1 MWQFFSFSLPFLAF
15 AAMTLLGIA
24 PALRWKLGR
33 DLPLPKGGY
42 GSGFLDGKLIL
53 TGGTHWKDGNKLWL
67 DETVAYDPRAD
78 RWESLPPL
86 PKPLAYAAS
95 ASDGHT
101 FYFLGGAGPE
111 TSERRSYRLKLE
123 NGRYRW
129 EPFTELPMDRC
140 YARAVIL
147 NGQLLVIGGTTN
159 LSDLSTASTSLLA
172 LSLSD
177 ARATWKTLS
186 PMPGEG
192 RAVFAAAA
200 CGGKLF
206 VFGGCTA
213 DAKGNVRNLSSA
225 CQYDPLLNRWSQL
238 RDVPVPTRGWAAS
251 AADDRYVYLFGG
263 YSVSE
268 SRDSGPA
275 QEGQFENRV
284 YRYDTVRGDYEETTP
299 MPHAS
304 SDISFHYFD
313 GAFYGGGGEPK
324 MKARS
329 PWIFIG
335 KPK

>member
-1 MWQFFSFSLPFLAF
+1 MWQFFSFFLALLAF
-15 AAMTLLGIA
+15 AGMTLLAIA

-33 DLPLPKGGY
+33 DLPVPKGGC

-53 TGGTHWKDGNKLWL
+53 AGGTHWKNGEKLWL
-67 DETVAYDPRAD
+67 DETVGYRPEDD

-95 ASDGHT
+95 ASDEDS

-111 TSERRSYRLKLE
+111 ESERAGYRLKGE
-123 NGRYRW
+123 KGRYSW
-129 EPFTELPMDRC
+129 EQFTELPMDRC
-140 YARAVIL
+140 YARAVVL

-159 LSDLSTASTSLLA
+159 LSDLQTASTTLLA

-177 ARATWKTLS
+177 PRPTWKTLS
-186 PMPGEG
+186 PMPGDG
-192 RAVFAAAA
+192 RAVFAATV

-225 CQYDPLLNRWSQL
+225 LQYNPSLNSWVQL
-238 RDVPVPTRGWAAS
+238 KDVPVPTRGWGAS
-251 AADDRYVYLFGG
+251 AADDRYIYLFGG
-263 YSVSE
+263 YAVPVSP
-268 SRDSGPA
+268 DSGPA
-275 QEGQFENRV
+275 LEGHFENRV
-284 YRYDTVRGDYEETTP
+284 YRYDTVRGEYEETTP

-304 SDISFHYFD
+304 GDISFHYFD

-335 KPK
+335 KP

>member
-1 MWQFFSFSLPFLAF
+1 MWQFFSFSLPLLAF

-24 PALRWKLGR
+24 PVLRWKLGR
-33 DLPLPKGGY
+33 DLPVPKGGY
-42 GSGFLDGKLIL
+42 GSGFLNGKLIL
-53 TGGTHWKDGNKLWL
+53 AGGTHWKDGEKLWM
-67 DETVAYDPRAD
+67 DETIAYDPRAD

-95 ASDGHT
+95 ASDGIA
-101 FYFLGGAGPE
+101 FYFLGGAGPD
-111 TSERRSYRLKLE
+111 TSERKSYPLKLE
-123 NGRYRW
+123 NGRYLW

-159 LSDLSTASTSLLA
+159 LADLSTASTSVLA
-172 LSLSD
+172 VSLSD
-177 ARATWKTLS
+177 ARATWKTLN

-192 RAVFAAAA
+192 RAVFAAAVCA
-200 CGGKLF
+200 GKLF

-213 DAKGNVRNLSSA
+213 DTKGNVRNLSSA
-225 CQYDPLLNRWSQL
+225 CQYDPSLNRWSQL
-238 RDVPVPTRGWAAS
+238 KDVPVPTRGWGAS

-263 YSVSE
+263 YSISE

-284 YRYDTVRGDYEETTP
+284 YRYDTVQGDYEEATP

-335 KPK
+335 KP

>member
-1 MWQFFSFSLPFLAF
+1 MWQFFSFFLPLLAF
-15 AAMTLLGIA
+15 AGMTLLAIA

-33 DLPLPKGGY
+33 DLPVPKGGY

-53 TGGTHWKDGNKLWL
+53 AGGTYWKDDKKLWL
-67 DETVAYDPRAD
+67 DETVAYHPQAD

-95 ASDGHT
+95 ASDGHA

-123 NGRYRW
+123 NGRYSW
-129 EPFTELPMDRC
+129 EQFTELPMDRC

-147 NGQLLVIGGTTN
+147 NGQLLVVGGTTN
-159 LSDLSTASTSLLA
+159 ISDLSSASSSLLA

-177 ARATWKTLS
+177 ARATWKMLS

-192 RAVFAAAA
+192 RAVFAATV
-200 CGGKLF
+200 CGGKLY

-225 CQYDPLLNRWSQL
+225 CQYDPSLNRWLQL
-238 RDVPVPTRGWAAS
+238 KDVPVPTRGWGAS
-251 AADDRYVYLFGG
+251 AADDRYIYLFGG
-263 YSVSE
+263 YAVPVSP
-268 SRDSGPA
+268 DSDRA
-275 QEGQFENRV
+275 QEGYFENRV
-284 YRYDTVRGDYEETTP
+284 YRYDTVRGHYEETTS

-304 SDISFHYFD
+304 GDISFHYFD

-335 KPK
+335 KP